1 MKRAP
6 QGEGAAL
13 QAGPGAHLL
22 GRALDA
28 RYLIKTII
36 GVGGMGTVYCAEQFS
51 MRRDVA
57 VKVVRHDIQD
67 ENSVRRFLTEAR
79 AASRLKSPHTVTVFD
94 FGRTRDGILYIAM
107 ELLEGRSLAREL
119 KNEGRPIPLVRAAR
133 LIHQVLD
140 SMSEAHGLGILHRDL
155 KPENVLLLDVSG
167 SRDFL
172 KVLDF
177 GVAKMVGEVRPGTT
191 AAGVSFGTPIYM
203 SPEQMMGRKVGP
215 ETDLYSVA
223 IMLFELLAGKPPL
236 EGLSP
241 IEIAMKK
248 VEGKM
253 PPLRQVNPRV
263 ESSDALEAF
272 FARAL
277 APDPANRPSDVKTFR
292 EELNRAVSAMNGKA
306 RPDDEFSG
314 IPVQAMDASAIV
326 MSRRA
331 SVNPHPSTVRGVP
344 VVEDDESYTP
354 PPAPY
359 TQYEPH
365 EMQSPAP
372 VRPPPSTVRGVPVV
386 TPGHRPAAAID
397 PRPVVAPGHRPAA
410 AQPRAAPHPSPPQG
424 APWNAVPLAQMQVES
439 GGDRPGPR
447 IPVERI
453 DEPAKASPPR
463 PPETLIAAKPGRVP
477 ERRKRPRTT
486 SLRNVVCLVGGTRH
500 KALVAEISETGGYL
514 YSHWMPRPGDNL
526 SILFRPSDDTIG
538 PAIIIASRVVRVV
551 EKPATPGGVSG
562 FSVKWLVLRTEGR
575 LARLQAFYKNTFDA
589 DLPGACT
596 HGEARLWEYWFED
609 RLLQRNVTRR
619 NGV

>member
-6 QGEGAAL
+6 QGEGAGL
-13 QAGPGAHLL
+13 QVGPGAHLL

-140 SMSEAHGLGILHRDL
+140 SMAEAHGLGILHRDL

-277 APDPANRPSDVKTFR
+277 APDPANRPPDVKTFR
-292 EELNRAVSAMNGKA
+292 EELNRAVSVMNTKA
-306 RPDDEFSG
+306 RPADEFSG
-314 IPVQAMDASAIV
+314 IPVQALDVSTIV
-326 MSRRA
+326 LSRRA
-331 SVNPHPSTVRGVP
+331 SVNPPPSTVRGVP
-344 VVEDDESYTP
+344 VVEDDDSYTP

-359 TQYEPH
+359 TPYDPHDMEP
-365 EMQSPAP
+365 PAS
-372 VRPPPSTVRGVPVV
+372 VRPHPSTVRGVPVV
-386 TPGHRPAAAID
+386 TPDHRPAAA
-397 PRPVVAPGHRPAA
+397 PT
-410 AQPRAAPHPSPPQG
+410 RAAPMAMPHPSPPQG
-424 APWNAVPLAQMQVES
+424 APWDAVPLAQMEVDS
-439 GGDRPGPR
+439 GGDRPHPR
-447 IPVERI
+447 IPVEGV

-463 PPETLIAAKPGRVP
+463 LPDPLIAAKPGRVP

-514 YSHWMPRPGDNL
+514 YSHWMPRPGDTL

-575 LARLQAFYKNTFDA
+575 LARLQAFYKNTFEA

-596 HGEARLWEYWFED
+596 HTEARLWEYWFED
-609 RLLQRNVTRR
+609 RLLQRNVTRK